1 MKRTLE
7 IASILLFV
15 GFVSLAE
22 TTGYAIQICWFL
34 ACCASVALLSLFQNK
49 D

>member
-1 MKRTLE
+1 MKRALE
-7 IASILLFV
+7 VTTILLFV
-15 GFVSLAE
+15 LFVSLAE